1 MNKAFYVDQSPIS
14 EKFMV
19 RFNDEV
25 YAYFKNRYY
34 CGYYPARVLG
44 MNFADYCRF
53 CRDEF
58 GGTIYG
64 KESYPYIQY
73 DEKANAQ
80 KVCDLLNK
88 YWAKG
93 KKIL

>member
-1 MNKAFYVDQSPIS
+1 
-14 EKFMV
+14 
-19 RFNDEV
+19 
-25 YAYFKNRYY
+25 
-34 CGYYPARVLG
+34 
-44 MNFADYCRF
+44 MNFTDYYRF

-64 KESYPYIQY
+64 KTGYPYIQY

-88 YWAKG
+88 YWTKG